1 MFQHFTE
8 SDRVQPDINLLL
20 REETNLS
27 NIYLARYNMY
37 NLDPNAKNMFTNGD
51 YDNLYNFLAREM
63 YNGNK
68 PGGVDL
74 IRLGY
79 FSLEL
84 PLNLDHKLDY
94 GNPILSYLSMGDE
107 PQVLN
112 TEQFKQ
118 FYTTN
123 DHKFKD
129 VFHFILKKVHYE
141 MFLRTKQKVEFSIDL
156 YYNRSP
162 GSANMF
168 HYDSDGLNQFRQVD
182 FFSLSYIIPDNIIMK
197 GLSIIS
203 KNINYTV
210 DQPMLTLVVKN
221 GSSLC
226 LDNNYFF
233 HATPSTTTGTNWVY
247 GSDQNRQQNITEQ
260 FSAQIIVPGQGEEL
274 IPFTDPITRRP
285 YKLGNDPFGNVQPIG
300 YMSTTRKTPPFSN
313 TPINVLQKRSFIRTW
328 HFARI
333 EPPRDVFTIN
343 YNKSELQFG
352 SFNNLNKIITYP
364 DTNFTIRGDTVDQTL
379 SNLSDKM
386 SLGGKKLLDDT
397 IIGNAEEPL
406 DNTILN
412 NKEKLLDNQ
421 TLNKKEE
428 SSDNQTP
435 TLEIDKQ
442 LFDKINQLNNINK
455 VFENPNTNFIIYNN
469 KDNKIKGG
477 GFRSLNKKR
486 INFNIKNKTKNRRKN
501 RTKNR
506 RKNRS
511 KNRTKNRR
519 KNITKNRTKNRRK
532 NITKNRSK
540 S

>member
-1 MFQHFTE
+1 MFAHFTE

-442 LFDKINQLNNINK
+442 LFDKINQLDNINK

-519 KNITKNRTKNRRK
+519 KNITKNR
-532 NITKNRSK
+532 SK

>member
-20 REETNLS
+20 REETHLS

-51 YDNLYNFLAREM
+51 YDNLYKFLAGVM
-63 YNGNK
+63 YNGNN

-84 PLNLDHKLDY
+84 PLNSNQELDY
-94 GNPILSYLSMGDE
+94 GNPIINYLSMGDE

-112 TEQFKQ
+112 TAQFKQ

-123 DHKFKD
+123 DYRFRD

-141 MFLRTKQKVEFSIDL
+141 MFLRTTQKVEFSIDL

-168 HYDSDGLNQFRQVD
+168 HYDSDGLNQYRKVD

-247 GSDQNRQQNITEQ
+247 GSEQNRQENITEP
-260 FSAQIIVPGQGEEL
+260 FSAQIIVPGQGEDF
-274 IPFTDPITRRP
+274 IQFTEPI
-285 YKLGNDPFGNVQPIG
+285 
-300 YMSTTRKTPPFSN
+300 
-313 TPINVLQKRSFIRTW
+313 SF
-328 HFARI
+328 A
-333 EPPRDVFTIN
+333 V
-343 YNKSELQFG
+343 
-352 SFNNLNKIITYP
+352 SFNSSKKGIIA
-364 DTNFTIRGDTVDQTL
+364 
-379 SNLSDKM
+379 
-386 SLGGKKLLDDT
+386 SL
-397 IIGNAEEPL
+397 
-406 DNTILN
+406 
-412 NKEKLLDNQ
+412 
-421 TLNKKEE
+421 
-428 SSDNQTP
+428 
-435 TLEIDKQ
+435 
-442 LFDKINQLNNINK
+442 
-455 VFENPNTNFIIYNN
+455 
-469 KDNKIKGG
+469 
-477 GFRSLNKKR
+477 
-486 INFNIKNKTKNRRKN
+486 
-501 RTKNR
+501 
-506 RKNRS
+506 
-511 KNRTKNRR
+511 
-519 KNITKNRTKNRRK
+519 
-532 NITKNRSK
+532 
-540 S
+540 